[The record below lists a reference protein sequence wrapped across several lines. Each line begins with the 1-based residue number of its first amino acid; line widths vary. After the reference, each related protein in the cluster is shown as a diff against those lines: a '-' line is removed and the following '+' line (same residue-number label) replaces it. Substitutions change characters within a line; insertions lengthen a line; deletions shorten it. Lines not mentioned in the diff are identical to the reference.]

1 MVHGLVWGHHDL
13 RNVHAQDYSLNYPD
27 EEEVVSGGPQEVS
40 MLEEAAALE
49 AKLSEASGRAA
60 AASASAVTPTLSK
73 RQSSVVSMMS
83 VRADGGAA
91 APPSTGTYLS
101 STMIYITSCFGCSCL
116 AMPWAYAQSGWA
128 LAVGLMFAI
137 AVITQIGAN
146 ILLECA
152 IRVAGDPSGG
162 VSIMQIAAVAS
173 PRLTALPEVCF

>member
-27 EEEVVSGGPQEVS
+27 DEEEVVPGAPQEVS

-49 AKLSEASGRAA
+49 AKLSDAGGRAA
-60 AASASAVTPTLSK
+60 AASAVTPTLSK
-73 RQSSVVSMMS
+73 RQTSVVSMIS
-83 VRADGGAA
+83 VPAGKGAA
-91 APPSTGTYLS
+91 APPRTGTYLS
-101 STMIYITSCFGCSCL
+101 STLIYVTSSFGCSCL

-128 LAVGLMFAI
+128 LAVGLMLAI

-152 IRVAGDPSGG
+152 VRVAGDSSGG

-173 PRLTALPEVCF
+173 PRLTALPEVGRV